1 VRSASWFPL
10 VDFVLQLLSF
20 LVIALLYSS
29 VGHGGATGYLAIL
42 SLTKLPPNEIA
53 TTALVLNVLTATVSL
68 LFFIES
74 KQFKLRIC
82 APLLATS
89 IPAAFIGGMVSL
101 HKGYFLLLA
110 IVLLMSAL
118 KMFYDSF
125 HKPAEDH
132 ETKQINYPQA
142 FGIGAGLGLLSGMAG
157 IGGGVF
163 LSPVLLFLNWTTV
176 KQTSATAAIFIVCNS
191 ISGLIGR
198 AATDRLEFGTI
209 MPYLVASFIGA
220 IAGSF
225 LGAKKLQNKILRQAL
240 AAVLLVAVC
249 KLLLL
254 YFK

>member
-1 VRSASWFPL
+1 MF
-10 VDFVLQLLSF
+10 DFILQFLSF

-42 SLTKLPPNEIA
+42 SMTKLPSNEIA

-74 KQFKLRIC
+74 KHFKFKVC

-89 IPAAFIGGMVSL
+89 IPAAFLGGMISL

-110 IVLLMSAL
+110 VVLLVTAL

-132 ETKQINYPQA
+132 ETKPVNYPQA
-142 FGIGAGLGLLSGMAG
+142 LGIGAALGLLSGMAG

-191 ISGLIGR
+191 ISGLVGR
-198 AATDRLEFGTI
+198 AATNRLEFGSI

-225 LGAKKLQNKILRQAL
+225 LGSKKLKNNILRRAL
-240 AAVLLVAVC
+240 GAVLIVAVY

-254 YFK
+254 FFK